1 MTKLSA
7 ANRDW
12 VGIKLPMK
20 FLRSGVWSR
29 KFPRKFPDR
38 FLTEFFGAAI
48 LVALASCLS
57 VRGAQAGDLE
67 DCNSSVAEKI
77 EAGCTAILNNPARTP
92 EDGLKALTNRARL
105 YANRSKFDAALADA
119 EAALQLNAQSVPA
132 LLIRGYVHQRKN
144 NLDAAQADFD
154 QAAGIDPKN
163 VAPYLSRGNL
173 RLVQRN
179 WTEAQKDFD

>member
-1 MTKLSA
+1 MKKLSA

-57 VRGAQAGDLE
+57 LRGAQA
-67 DCNSSVAEKI
+67 V
-77 EAGCTAILNNPARTP
+77 
-92 EDGLKALTNRARL
+92 
-105 YANRSKFDAALADA
+105 
-119 EAALQLNAQSVPA
+119 ALQ
-132 LLIRGYVHQRKN
+132 
-144 NLDAAQADFD
+144 
-154 QAAGIDPKN
+154 
-163 VAPYLSRGNL
+163 
-173 RLVQRN
+173 
-179 WTEAQKDFD
+179 